1 MHLLVQWIK
10 DTPKSWSVVPREK
23 LADGTLRQSNDLIGR
38 TVGILWKRRTH
49 QAIVIETSLDF
60 GYLEQQAD
68 TLAEEQAQVEE
79 LPIRSALKRKLRDSN
94 CESSVLPAVEP
105 SASSSTFTQT
115 AHVTNFKTSRAQNIQ
130 SVLESIGNDDSTN
143 QTLPHVCLGSSDEI
157 EEWKSKYF
165 KTKDKLQNLRKKYK
179 EVKEAHS
186 QCNSDDPYENT
197 ALMLYM
203 DVYRHPMICKDWR
216 HPWER

>member
-10 DTPKSWSVVPREK
+10 EKPKSWSVVPREK

-49 QAIVIETSLDF
+49 QAIVIETCSDF

-68 TLAEEQAQVEE
+68 KLAEEQAQVEE
-79 LPIRSALKRKLRDSN
+79 LPNRSALKRKLRDSN
-94 CESSVLPAVEP
+94 CDSSVLPAVEP
-105 SASSSTFTQT
+105 FASSSTFTQT

-130 SVLESIGNDDSTN
+130 LVLESIGNDDSTN
-143 QTLPHVCLGSSDEI
+143 QTLPHVCQGSSDEI

-165 KTKDKLQNLRKKYK
+165 KTKENDDLYERKAQRIKITSHFQQLILENAILSSHYASKHMALRSNRDQ
-179 EVKEAHS
+179 VQS
-186 QCNSDDPYENT
+186 S
-197 ALMLYM
+197 
-203 DVYRHPMICKDWR
+203 
-216 HPWER
+216 